1 MEDMPTGKLL
11 WCLVRPISLRWC
23 TLLTLRNHLLPTDD
37 ARVVAKRCHVLRRG
51 VGVHRIHVASSTS
64 IPDEIG
70 APREER
76 PEGHVHVSENMKG
89 QAVV

>member
-1 MEDMPTGKLL
+1 
-11 WCLVRPISLRWC
+11 
-23 TLLTLRNHLLPTDD
+23 
-37 ARVVAKRCHVLRRG
+37 VVAKRCHVLRRG